1 MSREELEFDLTPSPE
16 LFSSTGIG
24 SNFMGLGFA
33 LGEIIANSLDWSM
46 LSKEEAKTISED
58 ASIHQE
64 GKQFLIALEKE
75 YGSLDAVISEKPPEI
90 TITMEDGKIIITD
103 QGVGKN

>member
-16 LFSSTGIG
+16 LMTSAGIG

-46 LSKEEAKTISED
+46 LSKKEAETISED
-58 ASIHQE
+58 ASVHQE
-64 GKQFLIALEKE
+64 GKQFLISLEKE
-75 YGSLDAVISEKPPEI
+75 YGSLDAVISEKTP
-90 TITMEDGKIIITD
+90 
-103 QGVGKN
+103 